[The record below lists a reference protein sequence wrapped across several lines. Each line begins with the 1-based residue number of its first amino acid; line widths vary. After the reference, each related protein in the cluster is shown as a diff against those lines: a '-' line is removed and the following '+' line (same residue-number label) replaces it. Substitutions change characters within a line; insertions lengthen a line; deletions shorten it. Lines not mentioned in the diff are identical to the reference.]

1 MPLGSEQIWLP
12 GAGMLSFVEKRA
24 AQAVEE
30 YDADLT
36 LGQRRDTGE
45 WCAFLPG
52 NRASGGQPYPVFSF
66 GTELPDPDK
75 VKRMLS
81 RHDIRRNGRELLDTL
96 ERIFDDEQKRIAA
109 RTSEASGQVAEAID
123 SNLRMRGLHPF
134 PSVNMGA
141 KYGKGRVRSSG

>member
-1 MPLGSEQIWLP
+1 
-12 GAGMLSFVEKRA
+12 MLSFAERRA

-52 NRASGGQPYPVFSF
+52 NRASEGQPYPVFSF
-66 GTELPDPDK
+66 GTELPDPEK
-75 VKRMLS
+75 VKRMLH

-96 ERIFDDEQKRIAA
+96 DRIFEDEQKRIAD
-109 RTSEASGQVAEAID
+109 RTSEASGMVAEAID
-123 SNLRMRGLHPF
+123 SNLRMRGVHPF
-134 PSVNMGA
+134 PSVSMA
-141 KYGKGRVRSSG
+141 PKYGKGRVRSSG